1 MKEWLKDRLGEI
13 TLKTALAALLFLFSI
28 FIFSFL
34 AHEIVQEDELSF
46 DQKAFGFF
54 SGIASPSFNQFMRSV
69 SFFGASYF
77 LFPAYVSVIVWLL
90 VKRKKNDA
98 INLAIIGASSFVLLH
113 FLKRIF
119 QRNRPHLPLFEDLK
133 NYSFPSGHAV
143 SSFVFCSALI
153 VLIWKGNLSP
163 AWKWIFS
170 VFLLCFSILVGV
182 SRIALRYHY
191 ASDVLA
197 GFCFGFAWV
206 FIFFLVAK
214 KISEKKVKKLKRVCS

>member
-1 MKEWLKDRLGEI
+1 MRERLKDKLGEV
-13 TLKTALAALLFLFSI
+13 TLKTVLASVLFLISI

-34 AHEIVQEDELSF
+34 AHEIVSEDEIWF
-46 DQKAFGFF
+46 DEKAFAFF
-54 SGIASPSFNQFMRSV
+54 NSNATQSFNRLMKSISV
-69 SFFGASYF
+69 FGASYF
-77 LFPAYVSVIVWLL
+77 LFPAYIFVIAWLL
-90 VKRKKNDA
+90 IKRKKTDA
-98 INLAIIGASSFVLLH
+98 INLAIIGSSSFALLH
-113 FLKRIF
+113 ILKRIF

-153 VLIWKGNLSP
+153 VLIWKGSLP
-163 AWKWIFS
+163 IAWKWFLS
-170 VFLLCFSILVGV
+170 VFLLCFSILVGI

-214 KISEKKVKKLKRVCS
+214 KISERKLKKSQAGFE

>member
-1 MKEWLKDRLGEI
+1 MKEWLKEKFGEI
-13 TLKTALAALLFLFSI
+13 TLKTILASLLFFISI

-34 AHEIVQEDELSF
+34 AHEIVQEDELWF
-46 DQKAFGFF
+46 DEKAFTFF
-54 SGIASPSFNQFMRSV
+54 TSTATPSFNSLMKSISV
-69 SFFGASYF
+69 FGASYF
-77 LFPAYVSVIVWLL
+77 LFPAYVIIIVWLL

-98 INLAIIGASSFVLLH
+98 INLAIIGSSSFVLLH
-113 FLKRIF
+113 ILKRIF

-153 VLIWKGNLSP
+153 VLIWKGGLP
-163 AWKWIFS
+163 RGWKWFLSIFLLFFS
-170 VFLLCFSILVGV
+170 VLVGI

-206 FIFFLVAK
+206 FLFFFVAN
-214 KISEKKVKKLKRVCS
+214 KISEKRLNKPEDGLE